1 MKRTWNPSRV
11 KRARKLGFRK
21 KMATA
26 KGRKT
31 IAARRK
37 KGRKKL
43 NDLSK
48 EKNK

>member
-1 MKRTWNPSRV
+1 MKRTWNPSRI

-21 KMATA
+21 KMATS

-31 IAARRK
+31 LAARRK

-43 NDLSK
+43 TGSIK
-48 EKNK
+48 RKR